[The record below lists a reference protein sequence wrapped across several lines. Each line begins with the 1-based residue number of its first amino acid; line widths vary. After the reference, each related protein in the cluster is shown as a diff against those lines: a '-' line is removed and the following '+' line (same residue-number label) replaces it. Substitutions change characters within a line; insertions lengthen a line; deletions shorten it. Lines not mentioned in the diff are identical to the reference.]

1 MFGKKTGVISDLALN
16 DAGDRCVF
24 FRMVRVR
31 FAETYCW
38 NIHSTNFYIN
48 PESALRQAAH
58 FHKKPLKNSMKKL
71 SILLLSFFTVFALGL
86 TGCSDDPDVKLETP
100 VIKAS
105 NPADIAAVA
114 GKVTVPYTVDYA
126 VDGCSL
132 DVTWDATWLH
142 DLSVSADKF
151 TLQADANPGAAREAK
166 LTLTYPEATSV
177 ELTVRQMSASESIS
191 ISPKTLS
198 FSYKGGEET
207 VTVTSSKSWTLE
219 GSADWVEVD
228 KTEGESGE
236 SVVKFTVS
244 TTNETDAAKEVT
256 FNFVSGSEKAPLKI
270 QQNQE
275 GKLIID
281 EDSKTI
287 SVSNTEQ
294 NVTVK
299 LQTNIEPVTATI
311 AEGVDWI
318 EAVDTRA
325 MIDKEFSFKVL
336 ANTGGPRE
344 ATITFTNSDDSEQIV
359 IKQAG
364 KELTYPA
371 VIPDKVLKTYIMT
384 NFDTNK
390 DGEIS
395 KEEAEAVKAIE
406 LTGSEIASI
415 DGLEY
420 FPNLETVDFTTHRLL
435 KADFSQCY
443 ALKELNLS
451 SGAGL
456 SSVVLPASLEELS
469 VMSCNKLKKIDLSVA
484 PNLKNLY
491 ASSAGFVVAP
501 DLSKNT
507 KLEIIGFSS
516 AKFSTIDVSKNTE
529 LKSLNVGGDVFN
541 SLDVTNNTKL
551 TNLAVTGTITTL
563 DLTKSAQLE
572 VLNISNT
579 KISEIDVTNCPYLRS
594 IDFGSTPIV
603 EIDLSRNLLLTSASA
618 YMANS
623 LKTVWLSK
631 GQTIESPLNIE
642 SFIQYKDY
650 EAGPDAIA
658 NIEDEAYKTY
668 LLTFDKNGDG
678 KLDKTEVEAITEI
691 NIKGLGI
698 KSLRGVEY
706 VNFTN
711 VRKLDCSD
719 NELTELPI
727 AGFFTN
733 LEEIDFSNNKLAGEI
748 ELDKCKKLRILKGNN
763 NLLSEVSFSNEALE
777 SVDLSNN
784 QLTRFMCSNNTST
797 LKSVNVANN
806 LLSESSG
813 FSCSDNA
820 VLTDWNVS
828 NNNLKY
834 VYLQTMPML
843 ENYNVSGNPL
853 VEISLFGSGYGTA
866 LKTLNASNTPLTS
879 LDISGNTSLQS
890 LNIKGCATLT
900 KVFAGILDVSKMTIE
915 KESYTTIETTTIADA
930 IKDKALRDYLVATYG
945 PNGGITTEE
954 AAKVTDLDINAS
966 NAPGTKSLAG
976 IESFR
981 NLKTLKVSGLESLD
995 DTNLSVGNLNL
1006 TSIDISLEKGMN
1018 SINCGG
1024 LKNLTT
1030 FSLVVTGAAGTEVGP
1045 QRVELSGCPKVQ
1057 SVTIKDCRALVSVV
1071 VSDCAELTS
1080 LNLSGSY
1087 LKSWLD
1093 EEENV
1098 HTPSLNIVSNTKLL
1112 DPTKFIPADNLA
1124 EIWATSAQ
1132 VEAFG
1137 EYFKTN
1143 YNWNGK
1149 WQTVNN

>member
-1 MFGKKTGVISDLALN
+1 
-16 DAGDRCVF
+16 
-24 FRMVRVR
+24 
-31 FAETYCW
+31 
-38 NIHSTNFYIN
+38 
-48 PESALRQAAH
+48 
-58 FHKKPLKNSMKKL
+58 MKKL
-71 SILLLSFFTVFALGL
+71 TLLLVSFFAVFALGL
-86 TGCSDDPDVKLETP
+86 TGCSDDPDVKQETP

-219 GSADWVEVD
+219 GSADWVEAD

-311 AEGVDWI
+311 EEGVDWI

-336 ANTGGPRE
+336 ANTEGGPRE
-344 ATITFTNSDDSEQIV
+344 ATITFKNADASEQIV

-395 KEEAEAVKAIE
+395 KEEAEAVKTIE

-469 VMSCNKLKKIDLSVA
+469 IMQCNKLKKIDLSAA

-491 ASSAGFVVAP
+491 ASNSGFVVAP

-507 KLEIIGFSS
+507 KLESVGFGA

-541 SLDVTNNTKL
+541 SLDVTNNPKL
-551 TNLAVTGTITTL
+551 TDLSVTGTITAL
-563 DLTKSAQLE
+563 DLTKSVQLE

-579 KISEIDVTNCPYLRS
+579 KIAEIDVTNCPYLRS

-618 YMANS
+618 YLANS
-623 LKTVWLSK
+623 LKTVWLSH
-631 GQTIESPLNIE
+631 GQTIESTSNIE

-678 KLDKTEVEAITEI
+678 KLDKAEVEAITEI

-698 KSLRGVEY
+698 KSLKGVEY

-727 AGFFTN
+727 AGFFAN
-733 LEEIDFSNNKLAGEI
+733 LEEIDFSNNKLAGNI
-748 ELDKCKKLRILKGNN
+748 ELKKCTKLRILKGSN
-763 NLLSEVSFSNEALE
+763 NLLDEVSFSNSVLE

-806 LLSESSG
+806 LLNESSG
-813 FSCSDNA
+813 FSCSDNT
-820 VLTDWNVS
+820 VLTDWDVS

-834 VYLQTMPML
+834 VYLHSMPML

-853 VEISLFGSGYGTA
+853 VEIATFGSGYGTA

-890 LNIKGCATLT
+890 LNIKGCTTLT
-900 KVFAGILDVSKMTIE
+900 KVFAGVLDISKMTIE

-945 PNGGITTEE
+945 SNGGITTEE

-1024 LKNLTT
+1024 LKNLTS

-1045 QRVELSGCPKVQ
+1045 QRVELSGCSKVQ

-1093 EEENV
+1093 EEENT

-1124 EIWATSAQ
+1124 EIWATAAQ

-1149 WQTVNN
+1149 WQTANN

>member
-1 MFGKKTGVISDLALN
+1 
-16 DAGDRCVF
+16 
-24 FRMVRVR
+24 
-31 FAETYCW
+31 
-38 NIHSTNFYIN
+38 
-48 PESALRQAAH
+48 
-58 FHKKPLKNSMKKL
+58 MKKL
-71 SILLLSFFTVFALGL
+71 TLLLVSFFAVFALGL
-86 TGCSDDPDVKLETP
+86 TGCSDDPDVKQETP

-219 GSADWVEVD
+219 GSADWVEAD

-311 AEGVDWI
+311 EEGVTWI

-325 MIDKEFSFKVL
+325 MIEKEFTFKVL
-336 ANTGGPRE
+336 ANTEGGPRE
-344 ATITFTNSDDSEQIV
+344 ATITFKNADASEQIV

-395 KEEAEAVKAIE
+395 KEEAEAVKTIE
-406 LTGSEIASI
+406 FTGSEIASI

-469 VMSCNKLKKIDLSVA
+469 IMQCNKLKKIDLSAA

-491 ASSAGFVVAP
+491 ASNSGFVVAP

-507 KLEIIGFSS
+507 KLESVGFGA

-541 SLDVTNNTKL
+541 SLDVTNNPKL
-551 TNLAVTGTITTL
+551 TDLSVTGTITAL
-563 DLTKSAQLE
+563 DLTKSVQLE

-579 KISEIDVTNCPYLRS
+579 KIAEIDVTNCPYLRS

-618 YMANS
+618 YLANS
-623 LKTVWLSK
+623 LKTVWLSH
-631 GQTIESPLNIE
+631 GQTIESTSNIE

-678 KLDKTEVEAITEI
+678 KLDKAEVEAITEI

-698 KSLRGVEY
+698 KSLKGVEY

-727 AGFFTN
+727 AGFFAN
-733 LEEIDFSNNKLAGEI
+733 LEEIDFSNNKLAGNI
-748 ELDKCKKLRILKGNN
+748 ELKKCTKLRILKGSN
-763 NLLSEVSFSNEALE
+763 NLLDEVSFSNSVLE

-806 LLSESSG
+806 LLNESSG
-813 FSCSDNA
+813 FSCSDNT
-820 VLTDWNVS
+820 VLTDWDVS

-834 VYLQTMPML
+834 VYLHSMPML

-853 VEISLFGSGYGTA
+853 VEIATFGSGYGTA

-890 LNIKGCATLT
+890 LNIKGCTTLT
-900 KVFAGILDVSKMTIE
+900 KVFAGVLDISKMTIE

-945 PNGGITTEE
+945 SNGGITTEE

-1024 LKNLTT
+1024 LKNLTS

-1045 QRVELSGCPKVQ
+1045 QRVELSGCSKVQ

-1093 EEENV
+1093 EEENT

-1124 EIWATSAQ
+1124 EIWATAAQ

-1149 WQTVNN
+1149 WQTANN

>member
-1 MFGKKTGVISDLALN
+1 
-16 DAGDRCVF
+16 
-24 FRMVRVR
+24 
-31 FAETYCW
+31 
-38 NIHSTNFYIN
+38 
-48 PESALRQAAH
+48 
-58 FHKKPLKNSMKKL
+58 MKKL
-71 SILLLSFFTVFALGL
+71 TLLLVSFFAVFALGL
-86 TGCSDDPDVKLETP
+86 TGCSDDPDVKQETP

-219 GSADWVEVD
+219 GSADWVEAD

-311 AEGVDWI
+311 EEGVDWI

-336 ANTGGPRE
+336 ANTEGGPRD
-344 ATITFTNSDDSEQIV
+344 ATIIFKNADASEHIV

-395 KEEAEAVKAIE
+395 KEEAEAVKTIE

-469 VMSCNKLKKIDLSVA
+469 IMQCNKLKKIDLSAA

-491 ASSAGFVVAP
+491 ASNSGFVVAP

-507 KLEIIGFSS
+507 KLESVGFGA

-541 SLDVTNNTKL
+541 SLDVTNNPKL
-551 TNLAVTGTITTL
+551 TDLSVTGTITAL
-563 DLTKSAQLE
+563 DLTKSVQLE

-579 KISEIDVTNCPYLRS
+579 KIAEIDVTNCPYLRS

-618 YMANS
+618 YLANS
-623 LKTVWLSK
+623 LKTVWLSH
-631 GQTIESPLNIE
+631 GQTIESTSNIE

-678 KLDKTEVEAITEI
+678 KLDKVEVEAITEI

-727 AGFFTN
+727 AGFFAN
-733 LEEIDFSNNKLAGEI
+733 LEEIDFSNNKLAGNI
-748 ELDKCKKLRILKGNN
+748 ELKKCTKLRILKGSN
-763 NLLSEVSFSNEALE
+763 NLLDEVSFSNSVLE

-806 LLSESSG
+806 LLNESSG
-813 FSCSDNA
+813 FSCSDNT
-820 VLTDWNVS
+820 VLTDWDVS

-834 VYLQTMPML
+834 VYLHSMPML

-853 VEISLFGSGYGTA
+853 VEIATFGSGYGTA

-890 LNIKGCATLT
+890 LNIKGCTTLT
-900 KVFAGILDVSKMTIE
+900 KVFAGVLDISKMTIE

-945 PNGGITTEE
+945 SNGGITTEE

-1024 LKNLTT
+1024 LKNLTS

-1045 QRVELSGCPKVQ
+1045 QRVELSGCSKVQ

-1093 EEENV
+1093 EEENT

-1124 EIWATSAQ
+1124 EIWATAAQ

-1149 WQTVNN
+1149 WQTANN

>member
-1 MFGKKTGVISDLALN
+1 
-16 DAGDRCVF
+16 
-24 FRMVRVR
+24 
-31 FAETYCW
+31 
-38 NIHSTNFYIN
+38 
-48 PESALRQAAH
+48 
-58 FHKKPLKNSMKKL
+58 MKKL
-71 SILLLSFFTVFALGL
+71 TLLLVSFFAVFALGL
-86 TGCSDDPDVKLETP
+86 TGCSDDPDVKQETP

-219 GSADWVEVD
+219 GSADWVEAD

-281 EDSKTI
+281 EESKTL

-311 AEGVDWI
+311 EEGVNWI

-336 ANTGGPRE
+336 ANTEGPRD
-344 ATITFTNSDDSEQIV
+344 ATIIFKNADASEQIV

-371 VIPDKVLKTYIMT
+371 VIADKTLKTYIMT

-678 KLDKTEVEAITEI
+678 KLDKAEVEAITEI

-945 PNGGITTEE
+945 SNGGITTEE

>member
-1 MFGKKTGVISDLALN
+1 
-16 DAGDRCVF
+16 
-24 FRMVRVR
+24 
-31 FAETYCW
+31 
-38 NIHSTNFYIN
+38 
-48 PESALRQAAH
+48 
-58 FHKKPLKNSMKKL
+58 MKKL
-71 SILLLSFFTVFALGL
+71 TLLLVSFFAVFALGL
-86 TGCSDDPDVKLETP
+86 TGCSDDPDVKQETP

-219 GSADWVEVD
+219 GSADWVEAD

-311 AEGVDWI
+311 EEGVAWI

-325 MIDKEFSFKVL
+325 MIEKEFTFKVL
-336 ANTGGPRE
+336 ANTEGPRE
-344 ATITFTNSDDSEQIV
+344 ATITFKNADASEQIV

-384 NFDTNK
+384 NFDK
-390 DGEIS
+390 DRDGEIS
-395 KEEAEAVKAIE
+395 KEEAEAVKTIE

-469 VMSCNKLKKIDLSVA
+469 IMQCNKLKKIDLSAA

-491 ASSAGFVVAP
+491 ASNSGFVVAP

-507 KLEIIGFSS
+507 KLESVGFGA

-541 SLDVTNNTKL
+541 SLDVTNNPKL
-551 TNLAVTGTITTL
+551 TDLSVTGTITAL
-563 DLTKSAQLE
+563 DLTKSVQLE

-579 KISEIDVTNCPYLRS
+579 KIAEIDVTNCPYLRS

-618 YMANS
+618 YLANS
-623 LKTVWLSK
+623 LKTVWLSH
-631 GQTIESPLNIE
+631 GQTIESTSNIE

-678 KLDKTEVEAITEI
+678 KLDKAEVEAITEI

-698 KSLRGVEY
+698 KSLKGVEY

-727 AGFFTN
+727 AGFFAN
-733 LEEIDFSNNKLAGEI
+733 LEEIDFSNNKLAGNI
-748 ELDKCKKLRILKGNN
+748 ELKKCTKLRILKGSN
-763 NLLSEVSFSNEALE
+763 NLLDEVSFSNSVLE

-806 LLSESSG
+806 LLNESSG
-813 FSCSDNA
+813 FSCSDNT
-820 VLTDWNVS
+820 VLTDWDVS

-834 VYLQTMPML
+834 VYLHSMPML

-853 VEISLFGSGYGTA
+853 VEIATFGSGYGTA

-890 LNIKGCATLT
+890 LNIKGCTTLT
-900 KVFAGILDVSKMTIE
+900 KVFAGVLDISKMTIE

-945 PNGGITTEE
+945 SNGGITTEE

-1024 LKNLTT
+1024 LKNLTS

-1045 QRVELSGCPKVQ
+1045 QRVELSGCSKVQ

-1093 EEENV
+1093 EEENT

-1124 EIWATSAQ
+1124 EIWATAAQ

-1149 WQTVNN
+1149 WQTANN

>member
-1 MFGKKTGVISDLALN
+1 
-16 DAGDRCVF
+16 
-24 FRMVRVR
+24 
-31 FAETYCW
+31 
-38 NIHSTNFYIN
+38 
-48 PESALRQAAH
+48 
-58 FHKKPLKNSMKKL
+58 MKKL
-71 SILLLSFFTVFALGL
+71 TLLLVSFFAVFALGL
-86 TGCSDDPDVKLETP
+86 TGCSDDPDVKQETP

-219 GSADWVEVD
+219 GSADWVEAD

-311 AEGVDWI
+311 EEGVAWI

-325 MIDKEFSFKVL
+325 MIEKEFTFKVL
-336 ANTGGPRE
+336 ANTEGPRE
-344 ATITFTNSDDSEQIV
+344 ATITFKNADASEQIV

-603 EIDLSRNLLLTSASA
+603 EIDLSRNLLLTSALA

-631 GQTIESPLNIE
+631 GQTIESTSNIE

-678 KLDKTEVEAITEI
+678 KLDKAEVEAITEI

-698 KSLRGVEY
+698 KSLKGVEY

-727 AGFFTN
+727 AGFFAN
-733 LEEIDFSNNKLAGEI
+733 LEEIDFSNNKLAGNI
-748 ELDKCKKLRILKGNN
+748 ELKKCTKLRILKGSN
-763 NLLSEVSFSNEALE
+763 NLLDEVSFSNSVLE

-806 LLSESSG
+806 LLNESSG
-813 FSCSDNA
+813 FSCSDNT
-820 VLTDWNVS
+820 VLTDWDVS

-834 VYLQTMPML
+834 VYLHSMPML

-853 VEISLFGSGYGTA
+853 VEIATFGSGYGTA

-890 LNIKGCATLT
+890 LNIKGCTTLT
-900 KVFAGILDVSKMTIE
+900 KVFAGVLDISKMTIE

-930 IKDKALRDYLVATYG
+930 IKDKALRDYLVAT
-945 PNGGITTEE
+945 TMS
-954 AAKVTDLDINAS
+954 AVTRS
-966 NAPGTKSLAG
+966 
-976 IESFR
+976 
-981 NLKTLKVSGLESLD
+981 
-995 DTNLSVGNLNL
+995 
-1006 TSIDISLEKGMN
+1006 
-1018 SINCGG
+1018 
-1024 LKNLTT
+1024 
-1030 FSLVVTGAAGTEVGP
+1030 
-1045 QRVELSGCPKVQ
+1045 
-1057 SVTIKDCRALVSVV
+1057 
-1071 VSDCAELTS
+1071 
-1080 LNLSGSY
+1080 
-1087 LKSWLD
+1087 
-1093 EEENV
+1093 
-1098 HTPSLNIVSNTKLL
+1098 
-1112 DPTKFIPADNLA
+1112 
-1124 EIWATSAQ
+1124 
-1132 VEAFG
+1132 
-1137 EYFKTN
+1137 
-1143 YNWNGK
+1143 
-1149 WQTVNN
+1149 

>member
-1 MFGKKTGVISDLALN
+1 
-16 DAGDRCVF
+16 
-24 FRMVRVR
+24 
-31 FAETYCW
+31 
-38 NIHSTNFYIN
+38 
-48 PESALRQAAH
+48 
-58 FHKKPLKNSMKKL
+58 MKKL
-71 SILLLSFFTVFALGL
+71 TLLLVSFFAVFALGL
-86 TGCSDDPDVKLETP
+86 TGCSDDPDVKQETP

-198 FSYKGGEET
+198 FSYKGGDET

-219 GSADWVEVD
+219 GSADWVEAD

-364 KELTYPA
+364 KELAYPA
-371 VIPDKVLKTYIMT
+371 VIADKALKTYIMT

-395 KEEAEAVKAIE
+395 KEEAEAVKTIE
-406 LTGSEIASI
+406 LKDSEIASI

-420 FPNLETVDFTTHRLL
+420 FPNLEVANFSKHRLL
-435 KADFSQCY
+435 KVDFSQCQR
-443 ALKELNLS
+443 LKKLDVS
-451 SGAGL
+451 QGAGL
-456 SSVVLPASLEELS
+456 SSLVLPASLEELS
-469 VMSCNKLKKIDLSVA
+469 VMQCSQLKKINLSVA

-491 ASSAGFVVAP
+491 ASYADFAVAP

-507 KLEIIGFSS
+507 KLEYIGFAGS
-516 AKFSTIDVSKNTE
+516 KFSTIDVSKNTE
-529 LKSLNVGGDVFN
+529 LKTLSVGGEVFN

-551 TNLAVTGTITTL
+551 TDLSVTGKITKL
-563 DLTKSAQLE
+563 DLTKNTQLE
-572 VLNISNT
+572 NLSINNT
-579 KISEIDVTNCPYLRS
+579 QISEVDVTNCPYLRA

-618 YMANS
+618 YLAKS
-623 LKTVWLSK
+623 LETVWLSK
-631 GQTIESPLNIE
+631 GQKIESTSNIE
-642 SFIQYKDY
+642 DFIKYKDY
-650 EAGPDAIA
+650 VAGPDAIA

-678 KLDKTEVEAITEI
+678 KLDKAEVEAITEI

-698 KSLRGVEY
+698 KSLKGVEY

-719 NELTELPI
+719 NELTELPV

-733 LEEIDFSNNKLAGEI
+733 LEEIDFSNNQLTGRI
-748 ELDKCKKLRILKGNN
+748 ELNKCKKLRILKGSDNM
-763 NLLSEVSFSNEALE
+763 LEEVAFENSVLE

-784 QLTRFMCSNNTST
+784 QLTRFQCSYNTST

-834 VYLQTMPML
+834 VYLHSTPML

-853 VEISLFGSGYGTA
+853 VELTLFGAGYGTA
-866 LKTLNASNTPLTS
+866 LKTLDASNTALSS
-879 LDISGNTSLQS
+879 LDISGNMSLQS
-890 LNIKGCATLT
+890 LNVMGCATLT
-900 KVFAGILDVSKMTIE
+900 KIFAGTLDVEAINIE
-915 KESYTTIETTTIADA
+915 KESYTIIETSTIVDA
-930 IKDKALRDYLVATYG
+930 IKDNAFREFLIETYG
-945 PNGGITTEE
+945 SNGGITQEE
-954 AAKVTDLDINAS
+954 ADRVTDLELNAD
-966 NAPGTKSLAG
+966 NAAEVKSLAG
-976 IESFR
+976 IEYFR

-995 DTNLSVGNLNL
+995 DTNLAVGNINL
-1006 TSIDISLEKGMN
+1006 TSVDISLVKGLTAIDCN
-1018 SINCGG
+1018 G
-1024 LKNLTT
+1024 LQSLTT

-1045 QRVELSGCPKVQ
+1045 KRVELDKCPKIE
-1057 SVTIKDCRALVSVV
+1057 SVTVKDCRAIVAVTV
-1071 VSDCAELTS
+1071 TGCTELTS

-1087 LKSWLD
+1087 LEKWESEPNSGKWIY
-1093 EEENV
+1093 
-1098 HTPSLNIVSNTKLL
+1098 PSINIYTNTKLT
-1112 DPTKFIPADNLA
+1112 DPANFIPAANLVD
-1124 EIWATSAQ
+1124 IWATSAQ
-1132 VEAFG
+1132 IEAFQK
-1137 EYFKTN
+1137 YFETN
-1143 YNWNGK
+1143 YK
-1149 WQTVNN
+1149 WTGTWHSNDEMPSASVVR

>member
-1 MFGKKTGVISDLALN
+1 
-16 DAGDRCVF
+16 
-24 FRMVRVR
+24 
-31 FAETYCW
+31 
-38 NIHSTNFYIN
+38 
-48 PESALRQAAH
+48 
-58 FHKKPLKNSMKKL
+58 MKKL
-71 SILLLSFFTVFALGL
+71 TLLLVSFFAVFALGL
-86 TGCSDDPDVKLETP
+86 TGCSDDPDVKQETP

-219 GSADWVEVD
+219 GSADWVEAD

-311 AEGVDWI
+311 EEGVDWI
-318 EAVDTRA
+318 ETVDTRA

-336 ANTGGPRE
+336 ANTEGGPRD
-344 ATITFTNSDDSEQIV
+344 ATIIFKNADASEHIV

-469 VMSCNKLKKIDLSVA
+469 IMQCNKLKKIDLSAA

-491 ASSAGFVVAP
+491 ASNSGFVVAP

-507 KLEIIGFSS
+507 KLESVGFGA

-541 SLDVTNNTKL
+541 SLDVTNNPKL
-551 TNLAVTGTITTL
+551 TDLSVTGTITAL

-618 YMANS
+618 YLANS
-623 LKTVWLSK
+623 LKTVWLSH
-631 GQTIESPLNIE
+631 GQTIESTSNIE

-678 KLDKTEVEAITEI
+678 KLDKAEVEAITEI

-698 KSLRGVEY
+698 KSLKGVEY

-727 AGFFTN
+727 AGFFAN
-733 LEEIDFSNNKLAGEI
+733 LEEIDFSNNKLAGNI
-748 ELDKCKKLRILKGNN
+748 ELKKCTKLRILKGSN
-763 NLLSEVSFSNEALE
+763 NLLDEVSFSNSVLE

-806 LLSESSG
+806 LLNESSG
-813 FSCSDNA
+813 FSCSDNT
-820 VLTDWNVS
+820 VLTDWDVS

-834 VYLQTMPML
+834 VYLHSMPML

-853 VEISLFGSGYGTA
+853 VEIATFGSGYGTA

-890 LNIKGCATLT
+890 LNIKGCTTLT
-900 KVFAGILDVSKMTIE
+900 KVFAGVLDISKMTIE

-945 PNGGITTEE
+945 SNGGITTEE

-981 NLKTLKVSGLESLD
+981 NLKTLNVSGLESLD

-1024 LKNLTT
+1024 LKNLTS

-1045 QRVELSGCPKVQ
+1045 QRVELSGCSKVQ

-1093 EEENV
+1093 EEENT

-1124 EIWATSAQ
+1124 EIWATAAQ

-1149 WQTVNN
+1149 WQTANN

>member
-1 MFGKKTGVISDLALN
+1 
-16 DAGDRCVF
+16 
-24 FRMVRVR
+24 
-31 FAETYCW
+31 
-38 NIHSTNFYIN
+38 
-48 PESALRQAAH
+48 
-58 FHKKPLKNSMKKL
+58 MKKL
-71 SILLLSFFTVFALGL
+71 TLLLVSFFAVFALGL
-86 TGCSDDPDVKLETP
+86 TGCSDDPDVKQETP

-219 GSADWVEVD
+219 GSADWVEAD

-311 AEGVDWI
+311 EEGVDWI

-945 PNGGITTEE
+945 SNGGITTEE

>member
-1 MFGKKTGVISDLALN
+1 
-16 DAGDRCVF
+16 
-24 FRMVRVR
+24 
-31 FAETYCW
+31 
-38 NIHSTNFYIN
+38 
-48 PESALRQAAH
+48 
-58 FHKKPLKNSMKKL
+58 MKKL

-86 TGCSDDPDVKLETP
+86 TGCSDDPEVAPATP

-105 NPADIAAVA
+105 NPADIAAGG
-114 GKVTVPYTVDYA
+114 GKVKLNFEVENP
-126 VDGCSL
+126 VDGQSIMA
-132 DVTWDATWLH
+132 TSDASWLH
-142 DLSVSADKF
+142 DF
-151 TLQADANPGAAREAK
+151 TSTATQIVCEADANTGEARTAK
-166 LTLTYPEATSV
+166 VTLSYPEAKDV
-177 ELTVRQMSASESIS
+177 VLEVRQMSASESIS

-207 VTVTSSKSWTLE
+207 VTVTSAKAWTLE
-219 GSADWVEVD
+219 GSADWITVD
-228 KTEGESGE
+228 KTEGEGGQE
-236 SVVKFTVS
+236 TVTFTVS
-244 TTNETDAAKEVT
+244 TINETEEAKTVT
-256 FNFVSGSEKAPLKI
+256 FNFVSGGEKAPLEI
-270 QQNQE
+270 TQNQE

-281 EDSKTI
+281 EESKTL

-311 AEGVDWI
+311 EEGVDWI

-325 MIDKEFSFKVL
+325 IIDKEFSFKVL
-336 ANTGGPRE
+336 ANTEGGPRD
-344 ATITFTNSDDSEQIV
+344 ATITFKNADASEQIV

-371 VIPDKVLKTYIMT
+371 VIADKALKTYIMT

-395 KEEAEAVKAIE
+395 KEEAEAVKTIE
-406 LTGSEIASI
+406 LTGSEISKI

-420 FPNLETVDFTTHRLL
+420 FPNLEVVNFTTHRLL
-435 KADFSQCY
+435 KADFTQCY

-469 VMSCNKLKKIDLSVA
+469 VMSCNKLKKIDLSAA
-484 PNLKNLY
+484 PNLKVLY
-491 ASSAGFVVAP
+491 ASYTGFVVAP

-507 KLEIIGFSS
+507 KLEDIGFFGV
-516 AKFSTIDVSKNTE
+516 KFSTIDVSKNTE
-529 LKSLNVGGDVFN
+529 LKSLNVGGNVFN

-631 GQTIESPLNIE
+631 GQTIESTSNIE

-678 KLDKTEVEAITEI
+678 KLDKTEIEAITEI

-843 ENYNVSGNPL
+843 ENYDVSGNPL

-945 PNGGITTEE
+945 SNGGITTEE

-966 NAPGTKSLAG
+966 NASGTKSLAG
-976 IESFR
+976 IECFR

-995 DTNLSVGNLNL
+995 DTNLSVGNLDL

-1018 SINCGG
+1018 SISCGG

>member
-1 MFGKKTGVISDLALN
+1 
-16 DAGDRCVF
+16 
-24 FRMVRVR
+24 
-31 FAETYCW
+31 
-38 NIHSTNFYIN
+38 
-48 PESALRQAAH
+48 
-58 FHKKPLKNSMKKL
+58 MKKL
-71 SILLLSFFTVFALGL
+71 TLLLVSFFAVFALGL
-86 TGCSDDPDVKLETP
+86 TGCSDDPDVKQETP

-219 GSADWVEVD
+219 GSADWVEAD

-311 AEGVDWI
+311 EEGVDWI

-336 ANTGGPRE
+336 ANTEGGPRD
-344 ATITFTNSDDSEQIV
+344 ATIIFKNADASEHIV

-469 VMSCNKLKKIDLSVA
+469 IMQCNKLKKIDLSAA

-491 ASSAGFVVAP
+491 ASNSGFVVAP

-507 KLEIIGFSS
+507 KLESVGFGA

-541 SLDVTNNTKL
+541 SLDVTNNPKL
-551 TNLAVTGTITTL
+551 TDLSVTGTITAL
-563 DLTKSAQLE
+563 DLTKSVQLE

-579 KISEIDVTNCPYLRS
+579 KIAEIDVTNCPYLRS

-618 YMANS
+618 YLANS
-623 LKTVWLSK
+623 LKTVWLSH
-631 GQTIESPLNIE
+631 GQTIESTSNIE

-678 KLDKTEVEAITEI
+678 KLDKAEVEAITEI

-698 KSLRGVEY
+698 KSLKGVEY

-727 AGFFTN
+727 AGFFAN
-733 LEEIDFSNNKLAGEI
+733 LEEIDFSNNKLAGNI
-748 ELDKCKKLRILKGNN
+748 ELKKCTKLRILKGSN
-763 NLLSEVSFSNEALE
+763 NLLDEVSFSNSVLE

-806 LLSESSG
+806 LLNESSG
-813 FSCSDNA
+813 FSCSDNT
-820 VLTDWNVS
+820 VLTDWDVS

-834 VYLQTMPML
+834 VYLHSMPML

-853 VEISLFGSGYGTA
+853 VEIATFGSGYGTA

-890 LNIKGCATLT
+890 LNIKGCTTLT
-900 KVFAGILDVSKMTIE
+900 KVFAGVLDISKMTIE

-945 PNGGITTEE
+945 SNGGITTEE

-1024 LKNLTT
+1024 LKNLTS

-1045 QRVELSGCPKVQ
+1045 QRVELSGCSKVQ

-1093 EEENV
+1093 EEENT

-1124 EIWATSAQ
+1124 EIWATAAQ

-1149 WQTVNN
+1149 WQTANN

>member
-1 MFGKKTGVISDLALN
+1 
-16 DAGDRCVF
+16 
-24 FRMVRVR
+24 
-31 FAETYCW
+31 
-38 NIHSTNFYIN
+38 
-48 PESALRQAAH
+48 
-58 FHKKPLKNSMKKL
+58 MKKL
-71 SILLLSFFTVFALGL
+71 TLLLVSFFAVFALGL
-86 TGCSDDPDVKLETP
+86 TGCSDDPDVKQETP

-198 FSYKGGEET
+198 FSYKGGDET

-219 GSADWVEVD
+219 GSADWVEAD

-364 KELTYPA
+364 KELAYPA
-371 VIPDKVLKTYIMT
+371 VIADKALKTYIMT

-395 KEEAEAVKAIE
+395 KEEAEAVKTIE
-406 LTGSEIASI
+406 LKDSEIASI

-420 FPNLETVDFTTHRLL
+420 FPNLEVANFSKHRLL
-435 KADFSQCY
+435 KVDFSQCQR
-443 ALKELNLS
+443 LKKLDVS
-451 SGAGL
+451 QGAGL
-456 SSVVLPASLEELS
+456 SSLVLPASLEELS
-469 VMSCNKLKKIDLSVA
+469 VMQCSKLKKINLSVA

-491 ASSAGFVVAP
+491 ASYADFAVAP

-507 KLEIIGFSS
+507 KLEYIGFAGS
-516 AKFSTIDVSKNTE
+516 KFSTIDVSKNTE
-529 LKSLNVGGDVFN
+529 LKTLSVGGEVFN

-551 TNLAVTGTITTL
+551 TDLSVTGKITKL
-563 DLTKSAQLE
+563 DLTKNTQLE
-572 VLNISNT
+572 NLSINNT
-579 KISEIDVTNCPYLRS
+579 QISEVDVTNCPYLRA

-618 YMANS
+618 YLAKS
-623 LKTVWLSK
+623 LETVWLSK
-631 GQTIESPLNIE
+631 GQKIESTSNIE
-642 SFIQYKDY
+642 DFIKYKDY
-650 EAGPDAIA
+650 VAGPDAIA

-678 KLDKTEVEAITEI
+678 KLDKAEVEAITEI

-698 KSLRGVEY
+698 KSLKGVEY

-719 NELTELPI
+719 NELTELPV

-733 LEEIDFSNNKLAGEI
+733 LEEIDFSNNQLTGRI
-748 ELDKCKKLRILKGNN
+748 ELNKCKKLRILKGSGNM
-763 NLLSEVSFSNEALE
+763 LEEVAFENSVLE

-784 QLTRFMCSNNTST
+784 QLTRFQCSYNTST

-834 VYLQTMPML
+834 VYLHSTPML

-853 VEISLFGSGYGTA
+853 VELTLFGAGYGTA
-866 LKTLNASNTPLTS
+866 LKTLDASNTALSS
-879 LDISGNTSLQS
+879 LDISGNMSLQS
-890 LNIKGCATLT
+890 LNVMGCATLT
-900 KVFAGILDVSKMTIE
+900 KIFAGTLDVEAINIE
-915 KESYTTIETTTIADA
+915 KESYTIIETSTIVDA
-930 IKDKALRDYLVATYG
+930 IKDNAFREFLIETYG
-945 PNGGITTEE
+945 SNGGITQEE
-954 AAKVTDLDINAS
+954 ADRVTDLELNAD
-966 NAPGTKSLAG
+966 NAAEVKSLAG
-976 IESFR
+976 IEYFR

-995 DTNLSVGNLNL
+995 DTNLAVGNINL
-1006 TSIDISLEKGMN
+1006 TSVDISLVKGLTAIDCN
-1018 SINCGG
+1018 G
-1024 LKNLTT
+1024 LQSLTT

-1045 QRVELSGCPKVQ
+1045 KRVELDKCPKIE
-1057 SVTIKDCRALVSVV
+1057 SVTVKDCRAIVAVTV
-1071 VSDCAELTS
+1071 TGCTELTS

-1087 LKSWLD
+1087 LEKWESEPNSGKWIY
-1093 EEENV
+1093 
-1098 HTPSLNIVSNTKLL
+1098 PSINIYTNTKLT
-1112 DPTKFIPADNLA
+1112 DPANFIPAANLVD
-1124 EIWATSAQ
+1124 IWATSAQ
-1132 VEAFG
+1132 IEAFQK
-1137 EYFKTN
+1137 YFETN
-1143 YNWNGK
+1143 YK
-1149 WQTVNN
+1149 WTGTWHSNDEMPSASVVR

>member
-1 MFGKKTGVISDLALN
+1 
-16 DAGDRCVF
+16 
-24 FRMVRVR
+24 
-31 FAETYCW
+31 
-38 NIHSTNFYIN
+38 
-48 PESALRQAAH
+48 
-58 FHKKPLKNSMKKL
+58 MKKL

-86 TGCSDDPDVKLETP
+86 TGCSDDPDVAPATP

-105 NPADIAAVA
+105 NPADIAAGGGAV
-114 GKVTVPYTVDYA
+114 KLNYEVENP
-126 VDGCSL
+126 VDGESITATS
-132 DVTWDATWLH
+132 DVSWLH
-142 DLSVSADKF
+142 DF
-151 TLQADANPGAAREAK
+151 TATETQIVCEADANTGEARTAKVTLSYAGAKDVVLE
-166 LTLTYPEATSV
+166 
-177 ELTVRQMSASESIS
+177 VRQMSASESIS
-191 ISPKTLS
+191 ITPKTLS
-198 FSYKGGEET
+198 FSYKGGKET
-207 VTVTSSKSWTLE
+207 VTVTSAKAWTLE
-219 GSADWVEVD
+219 GSAEWIEVD
-228 KTEGESGE
+228 KTQGEAGE
-236 SVVKFTVS
+236 ETVTFTVS
-244 TTNETDAAKEVT
+244 TTNATEEAKTAT
-256 FNFVSGSEKAPLKI
+256 FNFVCGNEKVPLEI
-270 QQNQE
+270 TQNQE

-281 EDSKTI
+281 EESKTL

-294 NVTVK
+294 NVTVQ

-311 AEGVDWI
+311 EEGVAWI

-325 MIDKEFSFKVL
+325 MIEKEFTFKVL
-336 ANTGGPRE
+336 ANTEGPRE
-344 ATITFTNSDDSEQIV
+344 ATITFKNADASEQIV

-384 NFDTNK
+384 NFDK
-390 DGEIS
+390 DRDGEIS
-395 KEEAEAVKAIE
+395 KEEAEAVKTIE

-469 VMSCNKLKKIDLSVA
+469 IMQCNKLKKIDLSAA

-491 ASSAGFVVAP
+491 ASNSGFVVAP

-507 KLEIIGFSS
+507 KLESVGFGA

-541 SLDVTNNTKL
+541 SLDVTNNPKL
-551 TNLAVTGTITTL
+551 TDLSVTGTITAL
-563 DLTKSAQLE
+563 DLTKSVQLE

-579 KISEIDVTNCPYLRS
+579 KIAEIDVTNCPYLRS

-618 YMANS
+618 YLANS
-623 LKTVWLSK
+623 LKTVWLSH
-631 GQTIESPLNIE
+631 GQTIESTSNIE

-678 KLDKTEVEAITEI
+678 KLDKAEVEAITEI

-698 KSLRGVEY
+698 KSLKGVEY

-727 AGFFTN
+727 AGFFAN
-733 LEEIDFSNNKLAGEI
+733 LEEIDFSNNKLAGNI
-748 ELDKCKKLRILKGNN
+748 ELKKCTKLRILKGSN
-763 NLLSEVSFSNEALE
+763 NLLDEVSFSNSVLE

-806 LLSESSG
+806 LLNESSG
-813 FSCSDNA
+813 FSCSDNT
-820 VLTDWNVS
+820 VLTDWDVS

-834 VYLQTMPML
+834 VYLHSMPML

-853 VEISLFGSGYGTA
+853 VEIATFGSGYGTA

-890 LNIKGCATLT
+890 LNIKGCTTLT
-900 KVFAGILDVSKMTIE
+900 KVFAGVLDISKMTIE

-945 PNGGITTEE
+945 SNGGITTEE

-1024 LKNLTT
+1024 LKNLTS

-1045 QRVELSGCPKVQ
+1045 QRVELSGCSKVQ

-1093 EEENV
+1093 EEENT

-1124 EIWATSAQ
+1124 EIWATAAQ

-1149 WQTVNN
+1149 WQTANN

>member
-1 MFGKKTGVISDLALN
+1 
-16 DAGDRCVF
+16 
-24 FRMVRVR
+24 
-31 FAETYCW
+31 
-38 NIHSTNFYIN
+38 
-48 PESALRQAAH
+48 
-58 FHKKPLKNSMKKL
+58 MKKL
-71 SILLLSFFTVFALGL
+71 TLLLVSFFAVFALGL
-86 TGCSDDPDVKLETP
+86 TGCSDDPDVKQETP

-219 GSADWVEVD
+219 GSADWVEAD

-281 EDSKTI
+281 EESKTL

-294 NVTVK
+294 NVTVQ

-311 AEGVDWI
+311 EEGVDWI

-336 ANTGGPRE
+336 ANTEGGPRD
-344 ATITFTNSDDSEQIV
+344 ATIIFKNADASEQIV

-395 KEEAEAVKAIE
+395 KEEAETVKTIE

-469 VMSCNKLKKIDLSVA
+469 IMQCNKLKKIDLSAA

-491 ASSAGFVVAP
+491 ASNSGFVVAP

-507 KLEIIGFSS
+507 KLESVGFGA

-541 SLDVTNNTKL
+541 SLDVTNNPKL
-551 TNLAVTGTITTL
+551 TDLSVTGTITAL

-618 YMANS
+618 YLANS
-623 LKTVWLSK
+623 LKTVWLSH
-631 GQTIESPLNIE
+631 GQTIESTSNIE

-678 KLDKTEVEAITEI
+678 KLDKAEVEAITEI

-698 KSLRGVEY
+698 KSLKGVEY

-727 AGFFTN
+727 AGFFAN
-733 LEEIDFSNNKLAGEI
+733 LEEIDFSNNKLAGNI
-748 ELDKCKKLRILKGNN
+748 ELKKCTKLRILKGSN
-763 NLLSEVSFSNEALE
+763 NLLDEVSFSNSVLE

-806 LLSESSG
+806 LLNESSG
-813 FSCSDNA
+813 FSCSDNT
-820 VLTDWNVS
+820 VLTDWDVS

-834 VYLQTMPML
+834 VYLHSMPML

-853 VEISLFGSGYGTA
+853 VEIATFGSGYGTA

-890 LNIKGCATLT
+890 LNIKGCTTLT
-900 KVFAGILDVSKMTIE
+900 KVFAGVLDISKMTIE

-945 PNGGITTEE
+945 SNGGITTEE

-1024 LKNLTT
+1024 LKNLTS

-1045 QRVELSGCPKVQ
+1045 QRVELSGCSKVQ

-1132 VEAFG
+1132 IEAFQK
-1137 EYFKTN
+1137 YFETN
-1143 YNWNGK
+1143 YK
-1149 WQTVNN
+1149 WTGTWHSNDEMPSASVVR

>member
-1 MFGKKTGVISDLALN
+1 
-16 DAGDRCVF
+16 
-24 FRMVRVR
+24 
-31 FAETYCW
+31 
-38 NIHSTNFYIN
+38 
-48 PESALRQAAH
+48 
-58 FHKKPLKNSMKKL
+58 MKKL
-71 SILLLSFFTVFALGL
+71 TLLLVSFFAVFALGL
-86 TGCSDDPDVKLETP
+86 TGCSDDPDVKQETP

-219 GSADWVEVD
+219 GSADWVEAD

-311 AEGVDWI
+311 EEGVAWI

-325 MIDKEFSFKVL
+325 MIEKEFTFKVL
-336 ANTGGPRE
+336 ANTEGPRE
-344 ATITFTNSDDSEQIV
+344 ATITFKNADASEQIV

-395 KEEAEAVKAIE
+395 KEEAEAVKTIE

-469 VMSCNKLKKIDLSVA
+469 IMQCNKLKKIDLSAA

-491 ASSAGFVVAP
+491 ASNSGFVVAP

-507 KLEIIGFSS
+507 KLESVGFGA

-541 SLDVTNNTKL
+541 SLDVTNNPKL
-551 TNLAVTGTITTL
+551 TDLSVTGTITAL
-563 DLTKSAQLE
+563 DLTKSVQLE

-579 KISEIDVTNCPYLRS
+579 KIAEIDVTNCPYLRS

-618 YMANS
+618 YLANS
-623 LKTVWLSK
+623 LKTVWLSH
-631 GQTIESPLNIE
+631 GQTIESTSNIE

-678 KLDKTEVEAITEI
+678 KLDKAEVEAITEI

-698 KSLRGVEY
+698 KSLKGVEY

-727 AGFFTN
+727 AGFFAN
-733 LEEIDFSNNKLAGEI
+733 LEEIDFSNNKLAGNI
-748 ELDKCKKLRILKGNN
+748 ELKKCTKLRILKGSN
-763 NLLSEVSFSNEALE
+763 NLLDEVSFSNSVLE

-806 LLSESSG
+806 LLNESSG
-813 FSCSDNA
+813 FSCSDNT
-820 VLTDWNVS
+820 VLTDWDVS

-834 VYLQTMPML
+834 VYLHSMPML

-853 VEISLFGSGYGTA
+853 VEIATFGSGYGTA

-890 LNIKGCATLT
+890 LNIKGCTTLT
-900 KVFAGILDVSKMTIE
+900 KVFAGVLDISKMTIE

-945 PNGGITTEE
+945 SNGGITTEE

-1024 LKNLTT
+1024 LKNLTS

-1045 QRVELSGCPKVQ
+1045 QRVELSGCSKVQ

-1093 EEENV
+1093 EEENT

-1124 EIWATSAQ
+1124 EIWATAAQ

-1149 WQTVNN
+1149 WQTANN